1 MKDEVSY
8 AIIGILTAITL
19 KATSLE
25 LFSLDIYDWLWW
37 TILVIMNTIGVK
49 LYYKYIQK
57 TEW

>member
-49 LYYKYIQK
+49 LYNKYIQK